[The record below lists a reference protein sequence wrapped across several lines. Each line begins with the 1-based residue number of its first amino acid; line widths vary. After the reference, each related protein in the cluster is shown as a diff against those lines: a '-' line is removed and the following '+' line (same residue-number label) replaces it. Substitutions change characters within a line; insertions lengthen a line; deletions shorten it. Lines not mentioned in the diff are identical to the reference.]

1 MPRYWNELKH
11 LSNDEK
17 LQIIMLLSSSM
28 RHSHNN
34 IQESPDKY
42 TKEML
47 DHFSGAW
54 VGEESAE
61 DIISNINESKKSHT
75 EPVSLL

>member
-17 LQIIMLLSSSM
+17 LQIIMFLSSSM
-28 RHSHNN
+28 IHPHNN
-34 IQESPDKY
+34 IQVSPDKY

-75 EPVSLL
+75 EPVSLP